1 MGTIITLLTIFG
13 MGIGSGLFVLRRLYF
28 ICQPSEVLIFAGSR
42 RSVSDNKS
50 VGYRLVKG
58 GSSIKI
64 PALEQVFRMDLTNMI
79 IDLKVVNAYSKGGIP
94 LIVAGVANIKIAGE
108 EPTIHNAI
116 ERLLGKKRSEIEQ
129 LAKDTL
135 EGNLRGVLASLTP
148 EEANDDQIAFA
159 KNLLLEAE
167 DDLAKLGLILD
178 SLQIQTIS
186 DEVRYLDSIGRK
198 QQADLKR
205 DARIAEAKARAE
217 SIIKD
222 SENQRITALRRI
234 QRDLEIAKVDAEK
247 RVRDAQSKR
256 IAMIAEVE
264 SVVMSQLAKVQAEV
278 AVETER
284 IKQVERQLQA
294 DVIAP
299 AEARCKQEI
308 AQAQGKAATI
318 VEEGKAQTE
327 GIQALAQSWLAAG
340 SHAKEIFLYQK
351 LEPLLRMMASSVPDV
366 TVETVTVI
374 DSNNDNSG
382 GSIPK
387 LASFLE
393 QLKQTTGLDVP
404 EVINHLT
411 HSPTTAIAPKTVKD
425 IPYAN
430 TPMVDL
436 PKKS

>member
-1 MGTIITLLTIFG
+1 
-13 MGIGSGLFVLRRLYF
+13 
-28 ICQPSEVLIFAGSR
+28 
-42 RSVSDNKS
+42 
-50 VGYRLVKG
+50 
-58 GSSIKI
+58 
-64 PALEQVFRMDLTNMI
+64 
-79 IDLKVVNAYSKGGIP
+79 
-94 LIVAGVANIKIAGE
+94 
-108 EPTIHNAI
+108 
-116 ERLLGKKRSEIEQ
+116 
-129 LAKDTL
+129 
-135 EGNLRGVLASLTP
+135 
-148 EEANDDQIAFA
+148 
-159 KNLLLEAE
+159 
-167 DDLAKLGLILD
+167 
-178 SLQIQTIS
+178 
-186 DEVRYLDSIGRK
+186 
-198 QQADLKR
+198 
-205 DARIAEAKARAE
+205 
-217 SIIKD
+217 
-222 SENQRITALRRI
+222 
-234 QRDLEIAKVDAEK
+234 
-247 RVRDAQSKR
+247 
-256 IAMIAEVE
+256 MIAEVE